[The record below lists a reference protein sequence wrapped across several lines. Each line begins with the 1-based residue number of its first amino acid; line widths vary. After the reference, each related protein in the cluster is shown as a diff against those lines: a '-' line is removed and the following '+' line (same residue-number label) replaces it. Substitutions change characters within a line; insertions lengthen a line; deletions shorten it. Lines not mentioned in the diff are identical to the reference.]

1 MVFVVWTQF
10 FTLWR
15 SDELPSLQSKQ
26 PAAQNDGGRLRN
38 GAGSNHG
45 LSGICEGETRGGQT
59 PTSWERPWTWGEWAW
74 SWMQPDTAL
83 GLDRDEGRHLAVSA
97 TRLAHGSGAGRPGPT
112 AAVGSARHTDRI
124 ADRSGRPERQ
134 PPRNDH
140 AATLQGRGHDVV
152 RSEARVVHHPRCRR
166 PGGGEPPGREL
177 LQETAE
183 RRRRRAP
190 RDPSRRRDV
199 SVRVRHRRL

>member
-83 GLDRDEGRHLAVSA
+83 GLDRD
-97 TRLAHGSGAGRPGPT
+97 AG
-112 AAVGSARHTDRI
+112 RHTDRI